1 MNVPLPTNHLD
12 TIPSPKEAK
21 AKAMPLPV
29 VSQTE
34 PNIPY
39 GRTPLNNRQK
49 FTAVSNLG
57 MQCWKS
63 LLSIAPPRPG
73 AKLGTQRNNMR
84 PLVSSSLYPQSEVR
98 TLELRCICPFE
109 HKDGVLVHCYVCAK
123 SQHVMCYYPD
133 GLPFGSDATSS
144 ASHQCL
150 HCEPMRGDLQ
160 EPRIADAVT
169 VRRAGHA
176 LRTWC
181 GDVAELGGRGEL
193 GDRECWENAGMLLG
207 MLVRLVVLSPYATRR
222 CGEAVAVRMMYHA
235 EATMECMLDFPRMR
249 SLRST
254 GDGEASE
261 DIDDSVVVC
270 PEEEFGK
277 TAMGLV
283 QGLVELLPVLLG
295 PLDSMQKK

>member
-21 AKAMPLPV
+21 AKAMPLPI
-29 VSQTE
+29 VSQSE
-34 PNIPY
+34 PSIPY
-39 GRTPLNNRQK
+39 SKTPLNNRQR

-63 LLSIAPPRPG
+63 LLNVAPPRPG
-73 AKLGTQRNNMR
+73 AKMNTQRNSMR

-98 TLELRCICPFE
+98 DLELRCICPFD
-109 HKDGVLVHCYVCAK
+109 HKDGVLIHCYVCAK
-123 SQHVMCYYPD
+123 SQHALCYYVD
-133 GLPFGSDATSS
+133 GLPFEGEWNS

-150 HCEPMRGDLQ
+150 HCEEVRGDLQ
-160 EPRIADAVT
+160 EPRIADAAT

-181 GDVAELGGRGEL
+181 GDIAELGEGGEI
-193 GDRECWENAGMLLG
+193 GDREAWENAGMLLG
-207 MLVRLVVLSPYATRR
+207 MLVRLIAESPYAVER
-222 CGEAVAVRMMYHA
+222 CGEATAVRMRFHS
-235 EATMECMLDFPRMR
+235 EATMECMLDIPRR
-249 SLRST
+249 KDLRST

-261 DIDDSVVVC
+261 DVDDSVVVC

-277 TAMGLV
+277 TTMSLV
-283 QGLVELLPVLLG
+283 QGLVELLPGLLG
-295 PLDSMQKK
+295 PLDDMQKK